1 MFRLENVSFYSILD
15 SINMEFAEEK
25 VTCIT
30 GKSGA
35 GKSTILKFLNKMLI
49 PTEGRIFYKE
59 RPLESIDSVE
69 LRRQAVML
77 QQDPVLFD
85 GSIEENLQIG
95 LKFSKRAPAPPER
108 LKEALQI
115 VLLEK
120 ALSDSSEKLSGGE
133 KQRLALARVLL
144 MNPSVYLLDEPTS
157 ALDRGTE
164 EAVMERVIQ
173 SVKERNGTVIMVTHS
188 ESVADRFGEDKI
200 HLQYRKK
207 AGELN
212 E

>member
-15 SINMEFAEEK
+15 SINMEFSEEK

-30 GKSGA
+30 GKSGG

-95 LKFSKRAPAPPER
+95 LKLSKRAPAPPER

-164 EAVMERVIQ
+164 VAVMERVIQ

-188 ESVADRFGEDKI
+188 EPIADRFGEDKI

-207 AGELN
+207 AGEHN